1 MISQEKLQGILSKLK
16 SQEGVR
22 GVVVTTMEGLPLS
35 SDLDP
40 ETTENVAAII
50 TSLVGKALDAVREL
64 REGSLSFL
72 TLDTTKGQINIA
84 PEVSEGLILVV
95 LKNNE

>member
-1 MISQEKLQGILSKLK
+1 MISQEKLQGIISKLK

-22 GVVVTTMEGLPLS
+22 GVVVTNMEGLPLS

-40 ETTENVAAII
+40 DTTENVAAII
-50 TSLVGKALDAVREL
+50 TSLVGKSMDAVREL

-72 TLDTTKGQINIA
+72 TLDTTQGQINIA
-84 PEVSEGLILVV
+84 PNAKEDLILVV
-95 LKNNE
+95 LK

>member
-1 MISQEKLQGILSKLK
+1 MISQEKLDTVIAQLK

-40 ETTENVAAII
+40 DTTENVAAII
-50 TSLVGKALDAVREL
+50 TSLVGKALDAVDEL
-64 REGSLSFL
+64 DEGKLSFL
-72 TLDTTKGQINIA
+72 TLDTEKGEINIA
-84 PEVSEGLILVV
+84 PEPGEGLILVV
-95 LKNNE
+95 LKK

>member
-1 MISQEKLQGILSKLK
+1 LISQDKLQAILQRLK
-16 SQEGVR
+16 GQEGVR
-22 GVVVTTMEGLPLS
+22 GIVVTTMEGLPLS

-40 ETTENVAAII
+40 ETTESVAAII

-64 REGSLSFL
+64 REGNLSFL

-84 PEVSEGLILVV
+84 PEPKEGLILVV

>member
-1 MISQEKLQGILSKLK
+1 MISQEKLQAIIKKIKG
-16 SQEGVR
+16 QDGVR

-40 ETTENVAAII
+40 ETTETVAAII

-72 TLDTTKGQINIA
+72 TLDTSQGQINIA
-84 PEVSEGLILVV
+84 PEPSEGLILVV
-95 LKNNE
+95 LK

>member
-1 MISQEKLQGILSKLK
+1 MITQEKLQTILARLK

-22 GVVVTTMEGLPLS
+22 GVVVTNMEGLPLS

-84 PEVSEGLILVV
+84 PDVSEGVILVV
-95 LKNNE
+95 LKNND

>member
-1 MISQEKLQGILSKLK
+1 MITQEKLQSILSKLK
-16 SQEGVR
+16 AQEGVR

-40 ETTENVAAII
+40 ETTESVAAII

-72 TLDTTKGQINIA
+72 TLDTHKGQINIA
-84 PEVSEGLILVV
+84 PDVKEGLILVV
-95 LKNNE
+95 LKNND